1 MGARLGALPPAG
13 LVARLHRR
21 RAGPARPGGKRALDG
36 RPRAAA
42 RIDAKAARHRPHRHP
57 PRQPGERARLAR
69 PEAEARHGH
78 PARGRGRGTPRPPR
92 GCRARSGACTPRECA
107 RCRRRPSPGCTTS
120 ATLLPAFEM
129 FDLRYHLAS
138 LAAVFIAL
146 AVGILLGVAISGKL
160 SAADN
165 RFAHDRID
173 QLSEQLQQA
182 NATGGHHREAKQGG
196 RGPARDQL
204 PGAHGGTTR
213 RQEHRRALRRAR
225 GRERPLVDRAHA
237 RRRRRRQS
245 GAAHRGRHSSG
256 CGGARFRAEGRP
268 DARRSTP
275 RAATTSGISASALGQ
290 RARRRRRDSDVEL
303 ALEHARGGAFRRNDA
318 CRSTASSSSAPGRP
332 RRMPTSEQEAQ
343 ARPTETLVDGLI
355 SGLQQ
360 SGVPVVGVETTTA
373 DSSAIEL
380 YRTQGVSSV
389 DDVETLP
396 GHVAL
401 ALLLAGGA
409 TGNYGVKDSATDGVA
424 PPIESVPVPSG

>member
-1 MGARLGALPPAG
+1 
-13 LVARLHRR
+13 
-21 RAGPARPGGKRALDG
+21 
-36 RPRAAA
+36 
-42 RIDAKAARHRPHRHP
+42 
-57 PRQPGERARLAR
+57 
-69 PEAEARHGH
+69 
-78 PARGRGRGTPRPPR
+78 
-92 GCRARSGACTPRECA
+92 
-107 RCRRRPSPGCTTS
+107 
-120 ATLLPAFEM
+120 M

-182 NATGGHHREAKQGG
+182 NG
-196 RGPARDQL
+196 RADIVEKRNKAAEDLLEISYPALMEERLDGKNIGVLFAGPVDGTVRSSILRTLADAGAGSPVRLIAVDTPVDAGELDSALKSDQTL
-204 PGAHGGTTR
+204 AEYAESGDDFGNLGVTLGQELVEGEGTPTWSSLSSMLVEERSGTTTP
-213 RQEHRRALRRAR
+213 ALDGVVVVRSWAPP
-225 GRERPLVDRAHA
+225 E
-237 RRRRRRQS
+237 
-245 GAAHRGRHSSG
+245 
-256 CGGARFRAEGRP
+256 
-268 DARRSTP
+268 DA
-275 RAATTSGISASALGQ
+275 
-290 RARRRRRDSDVEL
+290 
-303 ALEHARGGAFRRNDA
+303 
-318 CRSTASSSSAPGRP
+318 
-332 RRMPTSEQEAQ
+332 TSEQEAQ
-343 ARPTETLVDGLI
+343 SRPTETLVDGLI

-409 TGNYGVKDSATDGVA
+409 TGNYGVKASSTDGVA